1 MQKLPLPTSPAR
13 LLRVFTLGLVAAC
26 GGGAPIGAS
35 TPEVP
40 AAAHC
45 SDAASCERAM
55 FEAAA
60 RADSLRELAE
70 VMAAKLDDVAPFR
83 RALAE
88 AKLASARS
96 RGLVVLQAGATP
108 PKSALPA
115 ISVAGPLGRAP
126 EAEAALW
133 LAIGEAAGL
142 DYLAVARADG
152 STLRV
157 YPGDPLGPLLAGLL
171 PHGVDRAP
179 VDPDADLAIE
189 RALRAAFT
197 AAKAF
202 DYVAAA
208 DAQRELHALARER
221 PRFELGELR
230 ARVAWRVL
238 GFWAPTSDD
247 STPPPADPPAPP
259 PTADETPYVALLR
272 VRTDPSEAKP
282 YAPRRERLLAAVPE
296 DRRAALD
303 AVYQASA
310 AGCSELPLPSFDRPS
325 DLAYA
330 SLLPGA
336 LLPAGSRHARG
347 RLPLEAWLKHHTALV
362 ELGQRTGLFF
372 ALSHALLAERGAAG
386 GVVPSGSLAHRQLDA
401 LTKRHLEALTRLS
414 RERPGQI
421 GVSLLPALMS
431 AGVLADEGLR
441 TQMAELAQS
450 AAQSSLREA
459 RDPGDLMIALL
470 SGAFSTMSLPPDVRD
485 AYLGALQGS
494 FTAKL
499 RGELK
504 NETGWAVAALYAT
517 DAAYR
522 LVTGL
527 SPKLDESSAE
537 ISRALETDPSIEQP
551 GLASLVSALARY
563 AALGASKGLGAPILA
578 RTDAPLPGRAAA
590 RASLERALARLAPPG
605 EAAPQATLAELTELV
620 DNFAATAAFA
630 LESSPAKSEAS
641 CASKEPFRPD
651 PKTQRAL
658 AKLRDQHR
666 ALLRKPSL
674 AKPADVWSKRA
685 RAVVV
690 LVGDL
695 VDLTER
701 GFEIP
706 ADASR
711 AKPLGVPDA
720 VAREAMHDA
729 LGSFVE
735 PELAMLGGRFYG
747 LLRAV
752 ASRGGSELERGGLE
766 IAQLSTAALEF
777 LLGEEGDAGP
787 FAKLGKTLGQALAK
801 NAGAELVPALLAG
814 SSALSLQREVTTRD
828 VLLLTVGVV
837 QAVRQESIPKEALD
851 IAARERSQTEW
862 MLHMLDETGRLK
874 RGEPVTVGGFRPG
887 LEAALARE
895 CATASVPEIVDIYG
909 ALESRRAGRKK
920 EASEALAKALE
931 RAERTLVVPR
941 ASYQF
946 RRETEQRVLDL
957 RIDLGLGSVM
967 LENAN
972 AFNAGGG
979 VRTTGEAKTS
989 LELHFTSP
997 EAKQTLDDTARFW
1010 VRAQALLAIWQLA
1023 DGELGR
1029 GEQSAAKLLG
1039 VLTRRSWLGASGLT
1053 DQPSAWAADSRDSLL
1068 VLAQLA
1074 ADHGRPLLAG
1084 ALLGLVRGT
1093 LTLESTDD
1101 DSLAS
1106 TLEETPEGLGDPLLR
1121 PVVERARTLAKR
1133 VAQGL
1138 PCVTP
1143 AAGPGLPFA
1152 SLSCESYPLELG
1164 LRAAEATSLS
1174 PRLAPSGGGRASSC
1188 PDLAALDGFLRPAM
1202 SGTYDPDRF
1211 AEAATQSLE
1220 AGKPV
1225 EAALLL
1231 IAHRQPN
1238 HCSATVD
1245 ALLRRTAQQVPEAAS
1260 LRADLYSS
1268 LLNCS
1273 KASVTETLLDDLV
1286 ALDVEATKLGDTI
1299 RRLELA
1305 SHAAALTL
1313 NLADPRPLAVV
1324 VRRPGFVEPTRQL
1337 GPRALGIALLLEQ
1350 AGSVLEG
1357 KPLAPSQRAAEVELL
1372 CGPYPAAD
1380 RKALCEQLTK
1390 LRSPELG
1397 AEPRKDLARATLS
1410 ALLSSLSGP

>member
-1 MQKLPLPTSPAR
+1 MQKLPLPASLGRPLR
-13 LLRVFTLGLVAAC
+13 LFALCLVAAC
-26 GGGAPIGAS
+26 GGSAPIGAS
-35 TPEVP
+35 VPEAP
-40 AAAHC
+40 TSASC
-45 SDAASCERAM
+45 SDAASCERAL
-55 FEAAA
+55 FDAAA

-70 VMAAKLDDVAPFR
+70 ALAAKLDDAAPFR
-83 RALAE
+83 RALAD
-88 AKLASARS
+88 AKLAAARS
-96 RGLVVLQAGATP
+96 KGLVVAQAGAAP
-108 PKSALPA
+108 PKSSLPT
-115 ISVAGPLGRAP
+115 IPVAGPLGSTPA
-126 EAEAALW
+126 AEAALW
-133 LAIGEAAGL
+133 LAVGEAAGL
-142 DYLAVARADG
+142 HYLAVARPDG

-179 VDPDADLAIE
+179 IDADADLALE
-189 RALRAAFT
+189 RALREAFA

-208 DAQRELHALARER
+208 DAQRELDGLARKR
-221 PRFELGELR
+221 PRYELGELR
-230 ARVAWRVL
+230 ARVAWRSL
-238 GFWAPTSDD
+238 GFWAPTGAEAAPSQ
-247 STPPPADPPAPP
+247 PDPPAPA

-282 YAPRRERLLAAVPE
+282 YAARRERLLAAVPE

-303 AVYQASA
+303 AVYQASG
-310 AGCSELPLPSFDRPS
+310 AGCGELPLPPYDRPS

-336 LLPAGSRHARG
+336 LLPAGSKHARG
-347 RLPLEAWLKHHTALV
+347 RVPLETWLRHHTALV
-362 ELGQRTGLFF
+362 ELSQRTGLYF
-372 ALSHALLAERGAAG
+372 ATSHALLAERGATG
-386 GVVPSGSLAHRQLDA
+386 GVVPSGSLGHRQLDA
-401 LTKRHLEALTRLS
+401 LTKKHLDALTRLS

-504 NETGWAVAALYAT
+504 NETGWTVAALYAT

-537 ISRALETDPSIEQP
+537 ISRALESDPSIEQP

-578 RTDAPLPGRAAA
+578 RTDALLPGRAAA
-590 RASLERALARLAPPG
+590 RASLERALARLAPEG
-605 EAAPQATLAELTELV
+605 EVAPQATLSELTELV

-630 LESSPAKSEAS
+630 LESSPTKSEAS

-658 AKLRDQHR
+658 SKLRDQQR

-674 AKPADVWSKRA
+674 AKPTDVWSKRA

-695 VDLTER
+695 VDLSER

-706 ADASR
+706 DDAAR

-729 LGSFVE
+729 LASFVE
-735 PELAMLGGRFYG
+735 PELAKLGSRSYG
-747 LLRAV
+747 LMRAV
-752 ASRGGSELERGGLE
+752 ASRGGSELGRGGLE
-766 IAQLSTAALEF
+766 LAQLSTAALEY
-777 LLGEEGDAGP
+777 LVGDEGSSGP
-787 FAKLGKTLGQALAK
+787 FAKLGATLADALQK
-801 NAGAELVPALLAG
+801 NQGGELVPALLAA
-814 SSALSLQREVTTRD
+814 SSALSLQGEVTTRD
-828 VLLLTVGVV
+828 VILLSVGVV
-837 QAVRQESIPKEALD
+837 QAVREESIPKAALE
-851 IAARERSQTEW
+851 IAARDRSQTEW

-874 RGEPVTVGGFRPG
+874 RGEPVSVGGFRPG

-895 CATASVPEIVDIYG
+895 CATASVPEIVEVYA

-920 EASEALAKALE
+920 EASEALAKALA

-941 ASYQF
+941 ASYHF

-967 LENAN
+967 LQNAN

-979 VRTTGEAKTS
+979 LRTTGEAKTS
-989 LELHFTSP
+989 FELHFTSA
-997 EAKQTLDDTARFW
+997 ESKQTLDDTARFW
-1010 VRAQALLAIWQLA
+1010 VRAQALLAIWQFA
-1023 DGELGR
+1023 DGEQRR

-1053 DQPSAWAADSRDSLL
+1053 DEPTAWAADSRASLL

-1074 ADHGRPLLAG
+1074 ADGGRPLLAG

-1093 LTLESTDD
+1093 LDPQTDD
-1101 DSLAS
+1101 ATLAS
-1106 TLEETPEGLGDPLLR
+1106 TLEEAPEGLGEPSLR
-1121 PVVERARTLAKR
+1121 PVVERARGLAKR

-1174 PRLAPSGGGRASSC
+1174 PRLAPSGGGRGSSC

-1220 AGKPV
+1220 LGKPV

-1231 IAHRQPN
+1231 VAHRQPN
-1238 HCSATVD
+1238 HCSATIE
-1245 ALLRRTAQQVPEAAS
+1245 ALLRRVAQEIPEASS

-1273 KASVTETLLDDLV
+1273 KASVSESLLDDLV

-1324 VRRPGFVEPTRQL
+1324 VRRPDFVEPTRQL

-1350 AGSVLEG
+1350 AASVLEG

-1380 RKALCEQLTK
+1380 RKAICEQLTK
-1390 LRSPELG
+1390 LRSTELG
-1397 AEPRKDLARATLS
+1397 VEPRKDLARATLT